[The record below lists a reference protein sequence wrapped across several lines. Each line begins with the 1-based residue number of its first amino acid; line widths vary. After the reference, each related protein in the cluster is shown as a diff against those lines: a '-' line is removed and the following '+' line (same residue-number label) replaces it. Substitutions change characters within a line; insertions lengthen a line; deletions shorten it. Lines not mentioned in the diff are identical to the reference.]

1 MVSITLRF
9 KWGTGGWGYTRGGRR
24 WRVAGGWVLRVVGL
38 SGGLGLITGVK
49 KIFKKNTPGCS
60 PP

>member
-1 MVSITLRF
+1 M
-9 KWGTGGWGYTRGGRR
+9 YPQTRELNR
-24 WRVAGGWVLRVVGL
+24 GWVLRVVGL

-49 KIFKKNTPGCS
+49 KNFKKNTPGCS

>member
-1 MVSITLRF
+1 MES
-9 KWGTGGWGYTRGGRR
+9 GWA
-24 WRVAGGWVLRVVGL
+24 AGGWVLRVVGL

-49 KIFKKNTPGCS
+49 KKIFKNTPGCS

>member
-1 MVSITLRF
+1 M
-9 KWGTGGWGYTRGGRR
+9 YPQTRELNR
-24 WRVAGGWVLRVVGL
+24 GWVLRVAGL

-49 KIFKKNTPGCS
+49 IFFFKNTPGCS